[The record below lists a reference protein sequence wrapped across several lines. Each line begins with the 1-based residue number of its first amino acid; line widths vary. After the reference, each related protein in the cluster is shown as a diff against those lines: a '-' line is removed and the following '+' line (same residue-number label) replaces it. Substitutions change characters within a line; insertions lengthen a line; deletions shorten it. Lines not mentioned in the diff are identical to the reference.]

1 MRELESDR
9 SSLMQNSL
17 ISPNHW
23 RLSLGERLTLAWQ
36 FAFAGL
42 LVLLAGMLA
51 IGAWVTSNLEQGFVQ
66 NRADSTALFVDSIVS
81 PLAQGL
87 GTGPKLPSTDE
98 QALARA
104 IQDGPLAHR
113 IYSFKIWTRGAT
125 VAYSSD
131 PALIGRT
138 FELRKSLQ
146 TALDGSVYAEFDRLE
161 GEEHL
166 VERRSGLEFLEVYSP
181 IRDAQTGEVIGAAE
195 FYEPTSGFT
204 SELHRVRMHSWLVVA
219 AVTAAMLALLFAI
232 VARGSARIEKQR
244 KRLDDQV
251 VELSRLLASNTVLR
265 KRADEA
271 TQRTIALNERY
282 LRRISSD
289 LHDGPTQLLGFVI
302 MRLEAIRKGKGR
314 DDDDVLIKRSVTEA
328 INEIRD
334 LCRGLQLPELEAL
347 SGREVAL
354 RAISAHELFTGNKI
368 EADLTDLEVRNHGMK
383 ICLYRFLQE
392 VLSNASRHAKANRI
406 VASAYMKEGTLVV
419 RVEDDGVGFQRGSAG
434 QGLGLAGLQERAAS
448 LGGVVDV
455 IADGNRGTIVQMVL
469 P

>member
-1 MRELESDR
+1 
-9 SSLMQNSL
+9 MQNSL
-17 ISPNHW
+17 ISPNL
-23 RLSLGERLTLAWQ
+23 RGLRLGERLTLAWQ

-51 IGAWVTSNLEQGFVQ
+51 IGFWVTSNLEQSFIQ

-81 PLAQGL
+81 PLVQGL
-87 GTGPKLPSTDE
+87 GTGSKLSGADE

-113 IYSFKIWTRGAT
+113 IYSFKIWTRDAT

-131 PALIGRT
+131 RTLIGRT
-138 FELRKSLQ
+138 FQLRGSLQ
-146 TALDGSVYAEFDRLE
+146 TALDGGIHAEFDRLE

-166 VERRSGLEFLEVYSP
+166 VEKHSGLAFLEVYSP
-181 IRDAQTGEVIGAAE
+181 IRDARTGGVIGAAE

-204 SELHRVRMHSWLVVA
+204 AELRRVRMYSWLVVA

-232 VARGSARIEKQR
+232 VARGSARIEMQR

-251 VELSRLLASNTVLR
+251 LELSRLLASNTVLR
-265 KRADEA
+265 QRVDEA

-289 LHDGPTQLLGFVI
+289 LHDGPAQLLGFVI

-314 DDDDVLIKRSVTEA
+314 DDDEALIKQSVTEA
-328 INEIRD
+328 ISEIRD

-354 RAISAHELFTGNKI
+354 RAIRAHELFTGNKI
-368 EADLTDLEVRNHGMK
+368 EADLADLDAASHGVK
-383 ICLYRFLQE
+383 ICIYRFLQE
-392 VLSNASRHAKANRI
+392 VLSNASKHANATRI
-406 VASAYMKEGTLVV
+406 VASAFMKDGALLV
-419 RVEDDGVGFQRGSAG
+419 RVEDDGVGFRRGPENE
-434 QGLGLAGLQERAAS
+434 GLGLAGLQERAAS

-455 IADGNRGTIVQMVL
+455 IADRDRGTIVQMVL

>member
-1 MRELESDR
+1 
-9 SSLMQNSL
+9 MQHSL
-17 ISPNHW
+17 IPSKRW
-23 RLSLGERLTLAWQ
+23 RLSLGKGLTLAWQ
-36 FAFAGL
+36 FALVGL
-42 LVLLAGMLA
+42 LVLLAGMLS
-51 IGAWVTSNLEQGFVQ
+51 IGAWVTSNLEQGFMQ

-87 GTGPKLPSTDE
+87 GTAPKLPSKDE
-98 QALARA
+98 QALAQA

-113 IYSFKIWTRGAT
+113 IYSFKIWTRDAT

-131 PALIGRT
+131 SALIGQT
-138 FELRKSLQ
+138 FELRKALRA
-146 TALDGSVYAEFDRLE
+146 ALDGSVYAEFDRLD
-161 GEEHL
+161 GKEHL
-166 VERRSGLEFLEVYSP
+166 VEKRSGLEFLEVYSP
-181 IRDAQTGEVIGAAE
+181 IRDAQTGDVIGAAE

-232 VARGSARIEKQR
+232 VARGSVRIERQR
-244 KRLDDQV
+244 KRLDSQV
-251 VELSRLLASNTVLR
+251 IELSRLLASNTVLR

-314 DDDDVLIKRSVTEA
+314 DDDDDLIKQSITAA
-328 INEIRD
+328 IDEIRD

-354 RAISAHELFTGNKI
+354 RAIRAHQLFTGNEI
-368 EADLTDLEVRNHGMK
+368 VADLSDLDVRSHGMK

-392 VLSNASRHAKANRI
+392 VLSNASRHAMANRI
-406 VASAYMKEGTLVV
+406 VASAYMKEGALIV
-419 RVEDDGVGFQRGSAG
+419 RVEDDGVGFQRGYEG
-434 QGLGLAGLQERAAS
+434 EGLGLAGLQERAAS
-448 LGGVVDV
+448 LGGVVDIV
-455 IADGNRGTIVQMVL
+455 TGGNRGTTVQMVL